1 MKALNWLG
9 RLFMFERDN
18 HMDGSTVKTSARN
31 GVSLKSTNLTPD
43 SRNMIET
50 THFNLTP
57 LSTDHEAGVLG
68 EESFH
73 GMLRL
78 ESKRQDRSQKIFLLM
93 LIDANTIESASE
105 RLEILRKIWS
115 IRISALRETDIMGWY
130 VKGCTLGI
138 IFTEIGDAGLEQ
150 AKESILS
157 KTREHL
163 RHILLPRD
171 LERLSLS
178 VHQPGAERPRP
189 SQGNQLDAA
198 PHIGRQEECTESEY
212 ASTPPVWGVFVRQ
225 RWFLFL
231 GDVLL
236 MTMASLLATW
246 IRLGA
251 GVDLIADYTG
261 ALAISLMLAPMSL
274 YVFDMYNVEK
284 RFGLTQTFIRTT
296 LAFLFVAAACSSLFY
311 LIPQWQYGRGVFIT
325 EIGFSVLLLVGWRV
339 IYNRVLPANTLKTS
353 ALVVGAGAAGMS
365 VYRLLCASHSPYEV
379 KGFLDDDLSMQGKVM
394 NSPAVV
400 GTVDQLKEKVHEL
413 GIQTVVLAIP
423 RNRPSWTVRRILE
436 TRLQGV
442 ETLEIPEVYER
453 LTGRVPVEYIEDRWL
468 LFSDGFYLLSKQ
480 YMQKLK
486 RLIDFAIA
494 GVALLLT
501 SPFMALTA
509 IMIRLDSPGPVLYTQ
524 QRVGKGSKVFTLCK
538 FRSMQVNAESNHA
551 VWAQK
556 RDPRVTRVGKWI
568 RLFRI
573 DELPQLWNVFMGDM
587 SLVGPRPERPEFV
600 RELETKIPYYNVRHT
615 VQPGIT
621 GWAQV
626 KYPYGASI
634 EDALRKLEYDLFY
647 IKNMSIVFDM
657 KIMLRTLGVVI
668 LGEGAR

>member
-1 MKALNWLG
+1 
-9 RLFMFERDN
+9 
-18 HMDGSTVKTSARN
+18 MDGSIFKPAARN
-31 GVSLKSTNLTPD
+31 GVSVKSTDIPPD
-43 SRNMIET
+43 SRGLLET
-50 THFNLTP
+50 AQFNLTP

-68 EESFH
+68 EEPFH

-93 LIDANTIESASE
+93 LIDAKNIDSQSE
-105 RLEILRKIWS
+105 RSEILRKIWS
-115 IRISALRETDIMGWY
+115 IRTSALRETDVMGWY
-130 VKGCTLGI
+130 VKDYTLGI
-138 IFTEIGDAGLEQ
+138 IFTEIGDAGLDQ
-150 AKESILS
+150 ARESILS
-157 KTREHL
+157 KTKEHL
-163 RHILLPRD
+163 RHILPPHD

-178 VHQPGAERPRP
+178 VHQPGAEKPRP
-189 SQGNQLDAA
+189 CQGNQLDAA
-198 PHIGRQEECTESEY
+198 PSIGMREDLRDRERLS
-212 ASTPPVWGVFVRQ
+212 SPPPVWGVFVRQ

-236 MTMASLLATW
+236 MTMASLLAAW
-246 IRLGA
+246 IRLGT
-251 GVDLIADYTG
+251 GVDLVADYTG
-261 ALAISLMLAPMSL
+261 ALAISLMLSPMSL

-284 RFGLTQTFIRTT
+284 RFGLAQILIRSS
-296 LAFLFVAAACSSLFY
+296 LAFLFVGGACSSLFY
-311 LIPQWQYGRGVFIT
+311 FIPEWQYGRGVFLT
-325 EIGFSVLLLVGWRV
+325 EIGLSVLFLIGWRV
-339 IYNRVLPANTLKTS
+339 IYNRVLPASSLKTPT
-353 ALVVGAGAAGMS
+353 LVVGAGAAGMS

-379 KGFLDDDLSMQGKVM
+379 KGFLDDDLGMQGKVM
-394 NSPAVV
+394 NSPAVF

-436 TRLQGV
+436 TRLQGI
-442 ETLEIPEVYER
+442 ETLEIPDVYER

-494 GVALLLT
+494 GIVLLLT
-501 SPFMALTA
+501 SPLMALTA
-509 IMIRLDSPGPVLYTQ
+509 VMIRLDSPGPIFYTQ

-538 FRSMQVNAESNHA
+538 FRSMQVNAESSQA
-551 VWAQK
+551 IWAQK

-573 DELPQLWNVFMGDM
+573 DELPQLWNIFMGDM

-600 RELETKIPYYNVRHT
+600 KQLETKIPYYNVRHT

-647 IKNMSIVFDM
+647 IKNMSIVLDM